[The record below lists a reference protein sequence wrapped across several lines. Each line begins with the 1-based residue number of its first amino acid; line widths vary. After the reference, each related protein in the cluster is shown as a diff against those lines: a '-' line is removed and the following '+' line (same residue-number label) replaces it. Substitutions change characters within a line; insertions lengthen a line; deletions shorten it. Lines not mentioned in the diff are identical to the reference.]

1 MFRFP
6 RSIAVAAVATAALA
20 LLAAPNAHAQRSAR
34 LDLAAFDVYVAQ
46 AVKAWDIPGLAI
58 AIVAGDSVL
67 FAKGYGVRT
76 LGRPEPVDIHTRFSI
91 GSTTKAMTAL
101 ALLMAADSGAVVLDA
116 PVQRYLPALQLY
128 DPVMTREM
136 TVRDLLTHH
145 TGLPGSDQLWYGT
158 TNDIGEIV
166 RRMRWL
172 RPASSFRNSYAYQ
185 NVQYA
190 MAGEVLSA
198 ATGRPWRDAVRTR
211 IWDPLGMRETLPS
224 LAATVG
230 QPNVATP
237 HLVID
242 DTLRVIEN
250 RSVDAVAPAGAV
262 WSSVSDM
269 ARWMRFVLDSGRVG
283 GKRLVSES
291 RFIDWLS
298 PQSIVPLGDFYP
310 TTALAGVHRVTYGLG
325 WFLHSYAGDEVAMH
339 TGSID
344 GMSAMIGL
352 IPSHRMGV
360 YILAN
365 RDHGELRHALLYR
378 AFDLVAGRPPR
389 DWSTEIKALYDR
401 SDTRARLAHAAFVAA
416 RVAGTTPTLALD
428 RYVGTYTDSLS
439 GTVQVTLAGG
449 VLQAAWGADYV
460 GPLEHW
466 HYDTFLA
473 RWADRRNPST
483 PVSFILDAS
492 GTVAELRLGDETF
505 RRLASRNR

>member
-1 MFRFP
+1 VP
-6 RSIAVAAVATAALA
+6 RHSPFSALAAL
-20 LLAAPNAHAQRSAR
+20 LLFGAPNAFAQRGAR
-34 LDLAAFDVYVAQ
+34 PDLAAFDADVAQ
-46 AVKAWDIPGLAI
+46 AVKTWEVPGLAI
-58 AIVAGDSVL
+58 AIVSGDSVL
-67 FAKGYGVRT
+67 FAKGYGVRAR
-76 LGRPEPVDIHTRFSI
+76 GRPDPVDIHTRFAI

-101 ALLMAADSGAVVLDA
+101 ALLMAADSGAVALDA

-145 TGLPGSDQLWYGT
+145 TGLPGADQLWYGT
-158 TNDIGEIV
+158 NYDMGEII

-190 MAGEVLSA
+190 MAGAVL
-198 ATGRPWRDAVRTR
+198 ATTTGTAWRDVLRTR
-211 IWDPLGMRETLPS
+211 IWEPLGMRETIPS

-230 QPNVATP
+230 QANVAAP
-237 HLVID
+237 HRVID

-250 RSVDAVAPAGAV
+250 RAVDAVAPAGAV

-269 ARWMRFVLDSGRVG
+269 ARWMQFVLDSGRIG
-283 GKRLVSES
+283 GKRLVSEE
-291 RFIDWLS
+291 RFVDWLS
-298 PQSIVPLGDFYP
+298 PQAIVPLSDFYP
-310 TTALAGVHRVTYGLG
+310 TTGLANVHRVTYGLG

-352 IPSHRMGV
+352 VPARRMGV

-365 RDHGELRHALLYR
+365 RDHAELRHALLYR
-378 AFDLVAGRPPR
+378 AFDLVAGRPAR
-389 DWSTEIKALYDR
+389 DWSTEIKSLYDGL
-401 SDTRARLAHAAFVAA
+401 DARARQAQASFVAA
-416 RVAGTTPTLALD
+416 RIANTSPTLSLD
-428 RYVGTYTDSLS
+428 RYVGQYADSLS
-439 GTVQVTLAGG
+439 GIVEIARSDETLTAT
-449 VLQAAWGADYV
+449 WGSGFT

-473 RWADRRNPST
+473 RWTDRRNAPSPIT
-483 PVSFILDAS
+483 FVLDAS
-492 GTVAELRLGDETF
+492 GAVAELRLGGETF
-505 RRLASRNR
+505 GRIVGRNR